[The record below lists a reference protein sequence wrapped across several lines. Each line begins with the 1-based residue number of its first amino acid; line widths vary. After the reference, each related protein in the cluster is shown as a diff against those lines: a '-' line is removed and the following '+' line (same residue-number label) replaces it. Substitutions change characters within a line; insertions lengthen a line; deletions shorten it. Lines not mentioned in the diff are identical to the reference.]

1 MPCLPRD
8 ASALLDPM
16 ECTDVAEEQR
26 VHSPPASLVPRIH
39 VILAQK
45 LQHINPLLPTCLNKE
60 ESRACQCECGPHLCG
75 LQSLLSRGSFLVMA
89 VALPHFLFY

>member
-1 MPCLPRD
+1 
-8 ASALLDPM
+8 M

-60 ESRACQCECGPHLCG
+60 DSRACQCECGAAPVWAAV
-75 LQSLLSRGSFLVMA
+75 LLSRGRFLVMA

>member
-1 MPCLPRD
+1 M
-8 ASALLDPM
+8 
-16 ECTDVAEEQR
+16 AEEQR

-60 ESRACQCECGPHLCG
+60 ESRTCQCECWGRNPA
-75 LQSLLSRGSFLVMA
+75 QQDRGSFLVMS